1 MIATIDRAVGA
12 GIYLVRDQAG
22 RGHRVMATAEWRRGE
37 VVLVVDGWIV
47 GPAAVPPP
55 AAVYEV

>member
-1 MIATIDRAVGA
+1 MIATVERSQAA
-12 GIYLVRDQAG
+12 GVYLVRDQAG
-22 RGHRVMATAEWRRGE
+22 RLHRVMATAEWRRGE